1 MYATKQIPEY
11 IFSENYISDRLKCDK
26 EIVLEALKAD
36 ESGEIIKYLCDDL
49 KDDEDIVNLTVSKD
63 KKNILYASKRFQKEA
78 GVVEVRIERTVTE
91 TTTTPYETVV
101 MVPIDV
107 YSDNFDKSEYFDE
120 SKAEIVSEEED
131 GDEDE
136 EYNSYIVW

>member
-1 MYATKQIPEY
+1 
-11 IFSENYISDRLKCDK
+11 
-26 EIVLEALKAD
+26 V
-36 ESGEIIKYLCDDL
+36 IKRYL